1 MSVAPAWRVLLEAAQ
16 RLTDEGRTT
25 FTRSELL
32 SGAIARDPSKRE
44 GSLGP
49 VLQGMTANAP
59 GGVPSACGEVFVR
72 VGRGRYALRHRAEQS
87 PPEISSRGLS
97 PSRRGE
103 LGARVADLIEHF
115 GAYVDRYDHEFPFTR
130 AAQQQLH
137 RQTIERRRAL
147 GSVEAAIGDNAFV
160 ALLRATL
167 KAWGIGTRG
176 SRQVS
181 EDAFVEGLHHWEPEL
196 CELESLAIERLG
208 PDAPDVS
215 ERVYRLVAQLPVVEN
230 KAKVVAGTKALH
242 HLLPDLVPPMDRAW
256 TGEFF
261 GWQKTTDFQY
271 AQERIFTEGF
281 VTLAAVA
288 SATQPSTY
296 VGGSGWRTSQSKILD
311 NAVIGWCKCHG
322 SEA

>member
-1 MSVAPAWRVLLEAAQ
+1 MAASPSWRALLESAQ
-16 RLTDEGRTT
+16 RLTDEGRTD

-32 SGAIARDPSKRE
+32 AGAIANDPSKRE

-49 VLQGMTANAP
+49 ILQGMTANAP

-72 VGRGRYALRHRAEQS
+72 VGRGRYALRHATDQS
-87 PPEISSRGLS
+87 PPEITTRAH
-97 PSRRGE
+97 PRPRRGE
-103 LGARVADLIEHF
+103 LGARVDDLIDHF
-115 GAYVDRYDHEFPFTR
+115 GVYVDRYDREFPFTR
-130 AAQQQLH
+130 SGQQHLH
-137 RQTIERRRAL
+137 QQTIERRRVL
-147 GSVEAAIGDNAFV
+147 GSIEAAIEDRTYV
-160 ALLRATL
+160 MLLRSTL

-181 EDAFVEGLHHWEPEL
+181 EGAFVEGLQYWSPEL
-196 CELESLAIERLG
+196 CELEPIAIEHLG
-208 PDAPDVS
+208 SDVLDVS
-215 ERVYRLVAQLPVVEN
+215 ARVYQLVAELPVVEN

-271 AQERIFTEGF
+271 AQEKIFTEGF
-281 VTLAAVA
+281 VTLATAA
-288 SATQPSTY
+288 AATRPSAY
-296 VGGSGWRTSQSKILD
+296 VGGGGWRTSQTKVLD

-322 SEA
+322 SEP